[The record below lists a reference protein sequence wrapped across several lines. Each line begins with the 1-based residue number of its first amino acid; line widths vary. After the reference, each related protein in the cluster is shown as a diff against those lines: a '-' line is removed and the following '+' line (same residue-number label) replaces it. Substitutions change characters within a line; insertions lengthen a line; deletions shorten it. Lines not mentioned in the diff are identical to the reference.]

1 MGANQSFIIIIIIT
15 IIIQFNITIIKRLA
29 CMFVAAL

>member
-1 MGANQSFIIIIIIT
+1 MGANQSFIIIIT